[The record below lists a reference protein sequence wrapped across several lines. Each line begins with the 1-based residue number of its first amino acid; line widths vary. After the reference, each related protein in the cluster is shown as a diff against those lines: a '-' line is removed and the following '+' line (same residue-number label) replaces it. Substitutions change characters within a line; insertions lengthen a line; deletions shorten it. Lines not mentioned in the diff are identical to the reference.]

1 MSIWIVIPAVIVLGY
16 WAAMAVMH
24 AFGLPKIP
32 RVAVRSARLPEE
44 PLVSVLVAAKEE
56 EESIAATMRDLL
68 GQSYSRMELIAVND
82 RSEDRTGEEMES
94 VKRWAAEQ
102 WLPAAVEVV
111 HIEELPPGWLGKNH
125 ALYVAAQAAKG
136 DILLFTDA
144 DVRFHKE
151 ALRSTVHY
159 FLNEQ
164 ADHLTTLPVMIAKS
178 PLLRAFV
185 HFFLF
190 SLGILK
196 PLWRPNDD
204 EQTSLGMGVGAF
216 NMLSRSAYEQIGTHR
231 AIALRPDDDLELGM
245 RVKRAG
251 LRQRVA
257 VGMELLSVEWYPSL
271 KAALIGL
278 EKNLFAGLKYQLWQ
292 VFAATAGQVF
302 CFVWPFLA
310 VWLTTG
316 WVRGA
321 YIVSVAI
328 MILLYVGYV
337 RKLSRYRGVEVW
349 LLPITALLFVYVLF
363 RSTFLTLRRGGIYW
377 RGTFYSLA
385 ELKTMMRDTDR

>member
-1 MSIWIVIPAVIVLGY
+1 MNLWIVIPTVLVLGF
-16 WAAMAVMH
+16 WAVMGVLH

-32 RVAVRSARLPEE
+32 RVAMRADEGSET
-44 PLVSVLVAAKEE
+44 PLVSVLIAAKEE

-94 VKRWAAEQ
+94 VKRWAAE
-102 WLPAAVEVV
+102 LGLSATVEVV

-125 ALYVAAQAAKG
+125 AHYVAAKAAKG

-144 DVRFHKE
+144 DVRFHKDT
-151 ALRSTVHY
+151 LRSTVHY
-159 FLNEQ
+159 FLIER
-164 ADHLTTLPVMIAKS
+164 ADHLTVLPEMIAKS

-216 NMLSRSAYEQIGTHR
+216 NMLSRSAYEKIGTHQ

-251 LRQRVA
+251 LRQRLA
-257 VGMELLSVEWYPSL
+257 VGMELLSVEWYPNL

-292 VFAATAGQVF
+292 FFAATAGQLLF
-302 CFVWPFLA
+302 FVWPFLA
-310 VWLTTG
+310 VWLTRG
-316 WVRGA
+316 WVQVA
-321 YIVSVAI
+321 YGVTVAI
-328 MILLYVGYV
+328 MMLLYLGYV
-337 RKLSRYRGVEVW
+337 RKLSQYRGYEVW
-349 LLPITALLFVYVLF
+349 MLPVTAALFVYVLF

-385 ELKTMMRDTDR
+385 ELKKMMR